1 MNNRYN
7 LLSDKNIRS
16 AIPLTSIGVDE
27 LSWREK
33 GAIDLICFLSRYNYP
48 ILGGD
53 VYQIKES
60 RIVQTLDSWYIIH
73 SPESTDC
80 YQQTVDFI
88 KTYER
93 RNSGVFLYSIIFKES

>member
-33 GAIDLICFLSRYNYP
+33 DAIDLICFL
-48 ILGGD
+48 
-53 VYQIKES
+53 
-60 RIVQTLDSWYIIH
+60 TL
-73 SPESTDC
+73 EL
-80 YQQTVDFI
+80 Q
-88 KTYER
+88 E
-93 RNSGVFLYSIIFKES
+93 N